1 MRAGLAAR
9 LDQVPDR
16 SGMKIR
22 ANEDAGPKM
31 SEASDQEAR
40 ERARRLSLAGRCIPK
55 R

>member
-9 LDQVPDR
+9 LDQAPDR

-22 ANEDAGPKM
+22 ANEEAGPKM

-40 ERARRLSLAGRCIPK
+40 ERAPAIAR
-55 R
+55 